1 MTGEDKGGSIRHP
14 VVVIAL
20 LMILGIFALIGAA
33 IIGHDHDV
41 LEKMGRVDFARGLI
55 TYLFAVVT
63 IGTAVVLVVSA
74 LMNEPSEQEEK
85 KCQRWKEILS
95 LLLGVFGTIVGYYFG
110 SETKSLVQTEMR
122 AVRLTP
128 PLLSQDRVSSGQR
141 VTVTVSVSGG
151 MPPYRYKV
159 TLDDKSVVDQQ
170 KVKETGWI
178 VQDLAAP
185 AVKANST
192 IIVGVAV
199 TDSTGRAASTSA
211 PLEVLLPPG
220 KK

>member
-41 LEKMGRVDFARGLI
+41 LEKMGRVDFARG
-55 TYLFAVVT
+55 
-63 IGTAVVLVVSA
+63 
-74 LMNEPSEQEEK
+74 EQEEK
-85 KCQRWKEILS
+85 KFQRGKEILS